1 MTFDLIFAL
10 HIELHSL
17 STSTLNLVCFLR
29 DWLAGE
35 LLSRLVGGIYRRF
48 GLVLLEWTPSAAIVS
63 QSTGLLPMMC
73 TNPVPQ
79 KSPFLT
85 FDNARYPKYEMLLH
99 RKHGTCAPPS
109 RSTRRRS

>member
-35 LLSRLVGGIYRRF
+35 LLTRLVGGISRRF
-48 GLVLLEWTPSAAIVS
+48 MKSQFVLGLFHLRLKYVPSLPEQTVCDISLSGANNSCCCSLEL
-63 QSTGLLPMMC
+63 TG
-73 TNPVPQ
+73 
-79 KSPFLT
+79 
-85 FDNARYPKYEMLLH
+85 
-99 RKHGTCAPPS
+99 
-109 RSTRRRS
+109 